1 MLAEFDLW
9 RPQTLSEALALL
21 ADKAPQ
27 VKPLAGGT
35 SVLVELRAGAH
46 APQGLVDLSKV
57 RELRGLQKRDGDLVI
72 GGGTTLA
79 AGQLTL
85 VYPDGA
91 KIEQPVAGD
100 GKVSF
105 ANLPRGQY
113 QLQLTPSAFSPPTPV
128 ALSKVQDATL
138 RIVTYQDIGLAV
150 GVVVVVLVVLA
161 VIGRWAIITARLRR
175 RRRAAIPA
183 SS

>member
-1 MLAEFDLW
+1 MTV
-9 RPQTLSEALALL
+9 QTRDA
-21 ADKAPQ
+21 
-27 VKPLAGGT
+27 VFGT
-35 SVLVELRAGAH
+35 PV
-46 APQGLVDLSKV
+46 
-57 RELRGLQKRDGDLVI
+57 
-72 GGGTTLA
+72 

-91 KIEQPVAGD
+91 KIQQPVAGD

-113 QLQLTPSAFSPPTPV
+113 QLQLSPSAFSPPSPV

-150 GVVVVVLVVLA
+150 GLVIAVIVVLA
-161 VIGRWAIITARLRR
+161 VIGRWAIITARVRR
-175 RRRAAIPA
+175 RRRASAPMTA